1 MGQGGGKKGKK
12 HTTAVISHRETDDRQ
27 AGGWM
32 AVVLTVKFQQ
42 KALAITL
49 AGQPL
54 KSQQTGGRP
63 GTGGRH
69 CRSLVELGTRPCR
82 LPDMCYCEEEEKA
95 SQSGSLESGCP
106 AARPDWRQTGPLAAD
121 TGRSAHCGG
130 EATNSSTDSK
140 RRWEAGLWCRGAG

>member
-1 MGQGGGKKGKK
+1 
-12 HTTAVISHRETDDRQ
+12 
-27 AGGWM
+27 M

-82 LPDMCYCEEEEKA
+82 LPDMCYCEEEKRQVSLA
-95 SQSGSLESGCP
+95 VWNLDAQLPDQTGGRLGSLLQTLDGRHIVGVRRLIAAP
-106 AARPDWRQTGPLAAD
+106 AQNGG
-121 TGRSAHCGG
+121 GRLGW
-130 EATNSSTDSK
+130 D
-140 RRWEAGLWCRGAG
+140 